1 MRKDEEEEE
10 EDDEDEKE
18 KEEDEEEKV
27 TLIKSRDPHLAG
39 GENQLNILNRKHHQ
53 LHQFGAS
60 QRNKPIALGHSE
72 AFSQTL
78 MRVLY
83 AVPRMKIQ
91 KES

>member
-1 MRKDEEEEE
+1 MPAAIWSSQLRKDGEEEEE

-18 KEEDEEEKV
+18 EEEEEKV
-27 TLIKSRDPHLAG
+27 TLIKSRGPHLAG
-39 GENQLNILNRKHHQ
+39 GENQLNRKRHQ

-83 AVPRMKIQ
+83 AVLG
-91 KES
+91 

>member
-1 MRKDEEEEE
+1 MPAAIWSSQLRKDGEEEEE

-18 KEEDEEEKV
+18 EEEEEEKV
-27 TLIKSRDPHLAG
+27 TLIKSRGPHLAG
-39 GENQLNILNRKHHQ
+39 GENQLNRKRHQ

-83 AVPRMKIQ
+83 AVLG
-91 KES
+91 

>member
-10 EDDEDEKE
+10 DDEDDEKEKE

-83 AVPRMKIQ
+83 AVLG
-91 KES
+91 